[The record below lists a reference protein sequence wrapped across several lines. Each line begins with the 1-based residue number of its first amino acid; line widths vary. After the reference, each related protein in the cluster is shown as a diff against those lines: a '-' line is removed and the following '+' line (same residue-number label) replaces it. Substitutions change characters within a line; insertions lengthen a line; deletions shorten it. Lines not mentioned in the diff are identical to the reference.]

1 MSSVRWERLACTG
14 HGAPQVLKWTRVGA
28 WMSKWAGG
36 GPAGGEPF
44 AWEEAAQAIERLARG
59 AALVTSELD
68 FSRVIEE
75 IVAQTVRLGARSA
88 GLYLADDE
96 RREIRYAS
104 QRGIPDEVIEKAR
117 VVSYDAPLLI
127 ARCAAT
133 RQLQVLED
141 VEALPPENVFA
152 RYALALIGSRSSCAA
167 PLVAHGQ
174 LIAVLSWSFVE
185 PRRFSP
191 LERAAIE
198 AVADVF
204 AVGLANARTHERE
217 QHLRRA
223 MEAIREAT
231 LAISEEVELGRVLTQ
246 IADHAC
252 RIAGARQGVIRMMG
266 TGPAG
271 CTVWATSGAAG
282 AMSLAGPSSTSL
294 LAAITRD
301 PRSFRVAR
309 AADGAWRY
317 AIPEGVPPESPVLIV
332 PMFHRNEVLAALCLI
347 GKEGGGAFSEDDQHA
362 VEQLAQY
369 AGIAIEHACLQEQLH
384 RELRER
390 RQAEET
396 LALAQRIAHL
406 GNWEWDVDS
415 GWLRWSDEIYRI
427 LGAQPKAFEATLD
440 AFLAYV
446 HPEDQSRVREAAL
459 ATIHGQQPFHIEH
472 RIVRP
477 DGSERLVEEQGEVL
491 RDQRGRAL
499 RMIGTVLDI
508 TDRKRIEAALRES
521 EERFRLAIDN
531 APIGMALIGLQG
543 HFLRV
548 NRALCELLGYSPEEL
563 VRLGFQDVTHPEDR
577 ATGRA
582 IAERLWAGA
591 IPRIQLT
598 KRYLRKD
605 GEIIRALLHMT
616 VVRDAAGRAVCG
628 VAQLEDIT
636 ARERA
641 QEEHERLL
649 ADVASE
655 RRLLRTVID
664 RSPTGIALVAPG
676 GRWILANPQATRLLG
691 EPRRPSPGTPMLA
704 TRLLRSDRTLLPDEE
719 VPSIRTLRGESLAG
733 EEYLLERHG
742 QYIPIRVRTA
752 PVRDPDGKLIAAVLV
767 LEDLTTAKEYE
778 RLREEWMSVVAHDLR
793 QPVAT
798 ITLYAHA
805 LARSATPADG
815 IKLEHILVSAERL
828 RRMISD
834 LLDSSLI
841 EAHRLELHR
850 KLVDVGHLAAQV
862 AERSAMGETAPMR
875 TVIRG
880 PLPLLEV
887 DPVRF
892 EQVLANLLSN
902 ARKYGYPGTEVIVE
916 VELKDEEVEVAVL
929 NHGDPIPPE
938 VLPYLFS
945 RFHRAQPTK
954 NKGVGGL
961 GLGLYIARGLVEA
974 HGGRIWAESPP
985 RGLTAF
991 RLRLPLPGATPRDE

>member
-1 MSSVRWERLACTG
+1 MSSVCWARLACTG
-14 HGAPQVLKWTRVGA
+14 HGAPQVLQRTRVGV
-28 WMSKWAGG
+28 WMSKWVGG
-36 GPAGGEPF
+36 GPAGGDAI

-68 FSRVIEE
+68 FARVIEE

-96 RREIRYAS
+96 RREIRFAS
-104 QRGIPDEVIEKAR
+104 QRGIPNEVIEKAR
-117 VVSYDAPLLI
+117 VVSYDASLLI

-152 RYALALIGSRSSCAA
+152 RYALALIGSRSACAA

-217 QHLRRA
+217 QHLRRT

-231 LAISEEVELGRVLTQ
+231 LAISEEVQLDRVLTLV
-246 IADHAC
+246 AEHA
-252 RIAGARQGVIRMMG
+252 RGIAGARQGVIRVMDVG
-266 TGPAG
+266 QEA

-282 AMSLAGPSSTSL
+282 AGARLHDGPSSTSL
-294 LAAITRD
+294 LAALAKD
-301 PRSFRVAR
+301 PRPFRVAR
-309 AADGAWRY
+309 AADNPWRY
-317 AIPEGVPPESPVLIV
+317 PMPEGIPPETPVLVV
-332 PMFHRNEVLAALCLI
+332 PIFHRNEVLAALCLM
-347 GKEGGGAFSEDDQHA
+347 GKDGEESFSEDDQHA

-384 RELRER
+384 HELRDR
-390 RQAEET
+390 SQA
-396 LALAQRIAHL
+396 
-406 GNWEWDVDS
+406 
-415 GWLRWSDEIYRI
+415 
-427 LGAQPKAFEATLD
+427 
-440 AFLAYV
+440 
-446 HPEDQSRVREAAL
+446 
-459 ATIHGQQPFHIEH
+459 
-472 RIVRP
+472 
-477 DGSERLVEEQGEVL
+477 
-491 RDQRGRAL
+491 
-499 RMIGTVLDI
+499 
-508 TDRKRIEAALRES
+508 EAALRES

-531 APIGMALIGLQG
+531 APIGMALIGRQGRFLQ
-543 HFLRV
+543 V
-548 NRALCELLGYSPEEL
+548 NRALCELLGYSIAEL
-563 VRLGFQDVTHPEDR
+563 VQLSFQDVTHPEDL
-577 ATGRA
+577 AADLALT
-582 IAERLWAGA
+582 EQLWAGA
-591 IPRIQLT
+591 LPRYQLT
-598 KRYLRKD
+598 KRYLRKS
-605 GEIIRALLHMT
+605 GEIIKALLHAA
-616 VVRDAAGRAVCG
+616 VVRDAAGLAAYG
-628 VAQLEDIT
+628 VAQIEDIT
-636 ARERA
+636 AQERA
-641 QEEHERLL
+641 QEENERLL

-664 RSPTGIALVAPG
+664 RSPTGIALIAPG
-676 GRWILANPQATRLLG
+676 GRWILANPQATQLLG
-691 EPRRPSPGTPMLA
+691 EPRMPSPGAPMLA
-704 TRLLRSDRTLLPDEE
+704 TRLLRSDGTLLPDEE

-733 EEYLLERHG
+733 QEYLLERQGRH
-742 QYIPIRVRTA
+742 IPIRVRTA
-752 PVRDPDGKLIAAVLV
+752 PVRDPDGKLMAAVIV

-793 QPVAT
+793 QPVTT
-798 ITLYAHA
+798 ITLYANA
-805 LARSATPADG
+805 LTHSATPPDRN
-815 IKLEHILVSAERL
+815 KLDHILVSADRL

-850 KLVDVGHLAAQV
+850 KLVDVGRLAAQV
-862 AERSAMGETAPMR
+862 TERSAMGQTAPMR

-880 PLPLLEV
+880 PLPLLMV

-916 VELKDEEVEVAVL
+916 VEPWDEEVEVAVL

-945 RFHRAQPTK
+945 RFHRAQQNPD
-954 NKGVGGL
+954 KGVSGL

-985 RGLTAF
+985 EGLTAF
-991 RLRLPLPGATPRDE
+991 RLRLPLSGTKPREE

>member
-1 MSSVRWERLACTG
+1 
-14 HGAPQVLKWTRVGA
+14 
-28 WMSKWAGG
+28 MSKWAGG
-36 GPAGGEPF
+36 DPAGGEPF

-75 IVAQTVRLGARSA
+75 IVAQMIRLGARSA
-88 GLYLADDE
+88 ALYLADDE
-96 RREIRYAS
+96 RREIRFAS
-104 QRGIPDEVIEKAR
+104 QHGIPEEVIEKAH
-117 VVSYDAPLLI
+117 VVSYDAPLMI

-133 RQLQVLED
+133 RQSQVLED
-141 VEALPPENVFA
+141 VNELPPEKVFA
-152 RYALALIGSRSSCAA
+152 RQSLALIGSRSACAV

-191 LERAAIE
+191 LERAAFE

-217 QHLRRA
+217 QQLRRT

-246 IADHAC
+246 IAEQAC
-252 RIAGARQGVIRMMG
+252 AIAGARQGVISVIG
-266 TGPAG
+266 ADPEDCAA
-271 CTVWATSGAAG
+271 WATSGAAVAG
-282 AMSLAGPSSTSL
+282 AVSPEGPPAKAL
-294 LAAITRD
+294 LAAVARD
-301 PRSFRVAR
+301 PRPLRIDR
-309 AADGAWRY
+309 AADGAGRY
-317 AIPEGVPPESPVLIV
+317 ALPEGVPPEAPVLVV
-332 PMFHRNEVLAALCLI
+332 PIFHRNDPLAALYLV
-347 GKEGGGAFSEDDQHA
+347 GKRDGAVFSEDDQHA

-369 AGIAIEHACLQEQLH
+369 AGIAIEHACLRERLH
-384 RELRER
+384 RELGER

-415 GWLRWSDEIYRI
+415 GRLRWSDEIYRMI
-427 LGAQPKAFEATLD
+427 GAQPRAFEATLET
-440 AFLAYV
+440 FLACV
-446 HPEDQSRVREAAL
+446 HPEDRSLVREAAM
-459 ATIHGQQPFHIEH
+459 ATIHGRQPFHIEH

-491 RDQRGRAL
+491 RDQHGRPL

-531 APIGMALIGLQG
+531 APIGMALVGPQGRFLQ
-543 HFLRV
+543 V

-563 VRLGFQDVTHPEDR
+563 VQLDFQDVTHPEDL
-577 ATGRA
+577 ADDLA
-582 IAERLWAGA
+582 LAEQMWAGA
-591 IPRIQLT
+591 ISHYQLA

-605 GEIIRALLHMT
+605 GEVIKTLLYAA

-628 VAQLEDIT
+628 VAQIEDIT

-641 QEEHERLL
+641 QEEYDRLL
-649 ADVASE
+649 VEVASE

-664 RSPTGIALVAPG
+664 SSPTGIALVAPG

-691 EPRRPSPGTPMLA
+691 EPGIPSAGAPTLA
-704 TRLLRSDRTLLPDEE
+704 TRLLRSNGTLLPDEE
-719 VPSIRTLRGESLAG
+719 LPSIRTLRGESLAG
-733 EEYLLERHG
+733 EEYLLERQR
-742 QYIPIRVRTA
+742 QYTPIRVRTA
-752 PVRDPDGKLIAAVLV
+752 PVRDPDGHLMAAVLV
-767 LEDLTTAKEYE
+767 LEDLTTAKELE
-778 RLREEWMSVVAHDLR
+778 RLREEWTSLVAHDLR

-798 ITLYAHA
+798 IKLYADS
-805 LARSATPADG
+805 LVRSAAPADQV
-815 IKLEHILVSAERL
+815 KLQHILVSVARL
-828 RRMISD
+828 ERMISD

-841 EAHRLELHR
+841 ETHRIELKR
-850 KLVDVGHLAAQV
+850 EFVDIGRLVTQV
-862 AERSAMGETAPMR
+862 AERSDMGETAPVR
-875 TVIRG
+875 TVIHG
-880 PLPLLEV
+880 PLPRLAV

-902 ARKYGYPGTEVIVE
+902 ARKYGYPGTEVLVE
-916 VELKDEEVEVAVL
+916 VAIMDEEVEVAVF
-929 NHGDPIPPE
+929 NHGDQIPPE
-938 VLPYLFS
+938 VMPYLFT
-945 RFHRAQPTK
+945 RFLRARSAK
-954 NKGVGGL
+954 EKGVGGL
-961 GLGLYIARGLVEA
+961 GLGLYIARGLIEA

-985 RGLTAF
+985 GGLTAF
-991 RLRLPLPGATPRDE
+991 RLRLPLPGQYREQSGPSREVATANAGERARGDGDARK

>member
-1 MSSVRWERLACTG
+1 
-14 HGAPQVLKWTRVGA
+14 
-28 WMSKWAGG
+28 MSKWAGG
-36 GPAGGEPF
+36 GPAGWEPL

-75 IVAQTVRLGARSA
+75 TVAQAVRLGARSA
-88 GLYLADDE
+88 GLYLANDE

-152 RYALALIGSRSSCAA
+152 RYALALIGSRSACAA

-217 QHLRRA
+217 QHLRRT

-246 IADHAC
+246 VAEHAC
-252 RIAGARQGVIRMMG
+252 RIAGARQGVIRVMG
-266 TGPAG
+266 TRPEDSPA
-271 CTVWATSGAAG
+271 WATSGVAAAG
-282 AMSLAGPSSTSL
+282 AISPAGPSSTSL
-294 LAAITRD
+294 LTAIARD
-301 PRSFRVAR
+301 PRTLRVAR

-317 AIPEGVPPESPVLIV
+317 AIPEWMPPEAPVLIV
-332 PMFHRNEVLAALCLI
+332 PIFHRNEVLAALCLMD
-347 GKEGGGAFSEDDQHA
+347 KEGGGAFSEDDQHA

-396 LALAQRIAHL
+396 LALAQQIAHL
-406 GNWEWDVDS
+406 GNWEWNVES
-415 GWLRWSDEIYRI
+415 GRLRWSDEIYRI
-427 LGAQPKAFEATLD
+427 VGAQPKAFEAALD
-440 AFLAYV
+440 TFLAYI
-446 HPEDQSRVREAAL
+446 HPDDQSRVREAAL
-459 ATIHGQQPFHIEH
+459 DTIHGEQPFHIEH
-472 RIVRP
+472 RIVRS

-491 RDQRGRAL
+491 RDERSRPL

-508 TDRKRIEAALRES
+508 TDRKHIEAALRES

-563 VRLGFQDVTHPEDR
+563 VRLGFQDVTHPEDQ
-577 ATGRA
+577 AAGRA
-582 IAERLWAGA
+582 IAEQLWAGA

-616 VVRDAAGRAVCG
+616 VVRDAAGSAVCG

-664 RSPTGIALVAPG
+664 RSPTGIALIAPG

-704 TRLLRSDRTLLPDEE
+704 TRLLRSDGTLLPDEE

-798 ITLYAHA
+798 ITLYANA
-805 LARSATPADG
+805 LARSATPADR

-850 KLVDVGHLAAQV
+850 KLVDVGRLAAQV

-880 PLPLLEV
+880 PCPLLEV

-916 VELKDEEVEVAVL
+916 VELKDEDVEVAVL
-929 NHGDPIPPE
+929 NHGEQIPPE

-945 RFHRAQPTK
+945 RFHRARRTQD
-954 NKGVGGL
+954 KGIGGL

-985 RGLTAF
+985 EGLTAF
-991 RLRLPLPGATPRDE
+991 RLRLPLPGAKPREE